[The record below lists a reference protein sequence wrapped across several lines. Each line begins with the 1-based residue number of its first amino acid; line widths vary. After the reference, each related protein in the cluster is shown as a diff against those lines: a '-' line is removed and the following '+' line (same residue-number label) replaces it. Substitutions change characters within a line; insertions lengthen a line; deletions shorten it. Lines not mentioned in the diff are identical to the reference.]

1 MSYRNVLRDSGEPRL
16 CRADGLLINVHAPL
30 QPPLKCHPHLRPHS
44 RLTLYTLLPLAS
56 LFLDPTPPIPAAL
69 ASRLTHTSIWFS
81 SRANYRTFGHALG
94 RGSRPSTGAIVGG
107 RIQRTF
113 TLFIFRPT
121 P

>member
-1 MSYRNVLRDSGEPRL
+1 MSYRCVQARL

-107 RIQRTF
+107 AHPADVHRC
-113 TLFIFRPT
+113 LFFDP
-121 P
+121 PP